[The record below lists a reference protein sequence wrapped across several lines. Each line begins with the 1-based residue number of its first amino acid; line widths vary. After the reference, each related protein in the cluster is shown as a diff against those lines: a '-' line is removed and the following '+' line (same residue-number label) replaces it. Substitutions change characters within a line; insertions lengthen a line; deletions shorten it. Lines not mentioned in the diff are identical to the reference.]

1 MAAVD
6 LGYAVDLIPRSQY
19 SNIIALEILTC
30 DSLSD
35 FITGSITFL
44 YFKLSYYLMNWPKED
59 SAVL

>member
-1 MAAVD
+1 MVAVD

-19 SNIIALEILTC
+19 FISLEILTY

-44 YFKLSYYLMNWPKED
+44 YLKLSYYLMNWPKED